1 MLKSIEVSF
10 NACLAIEQVIFI
22 RRNVTLDLV

>member
-1 MLKSIEVSF
+1 MLKSIELSF
-10 NACLAIEQVIFI
+10 KACLAAEQVIFI